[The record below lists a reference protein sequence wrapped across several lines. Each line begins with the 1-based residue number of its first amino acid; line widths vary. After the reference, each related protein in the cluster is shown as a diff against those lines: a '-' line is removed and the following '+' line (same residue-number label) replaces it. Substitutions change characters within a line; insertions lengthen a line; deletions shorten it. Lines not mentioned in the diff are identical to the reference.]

1 MSASARPMEN
11 TSEKICRLCRDP
23 SNTKDLI
30 IPCLCNGP
38 LEYAH
43 RQCLDNLRALNMGGH
58 GSEYCETCQF
68 KYVIKRVLVRKGI
81 TQTKT
86 ILFRLLVVFDVL
98 GMIIISQGI
107 TIGFKYLFEYLD
119 KTDRIVI
126 NMYPASMDPFLVYYI
141 SGLIMVLVLMGV
153 FGRLTQF
160 PKYNHDHGTKIADIP
175 CAACVFYNMIC
186 CRNTNENSQSGL
198 RGGGDPGEGCVIF
211 IYLIGILIL
220 IAALGCLVIIDV
232 FLGVIRTLVLLKE
245 LIFYHGIHAH
255 LVKEEIENRVKNFR
269 GKKHELRKIRKAN
282 RLYGSTPVTYIQ
294 PTHTTPEIHF
304 THPAYAVPLHNTS

>member
-245 LIFYHGIHAH
+245 LIYYHGIRTH
-255 LVKEEIENRVKNFR
+255 LIKKEIENRVKNFQ
-269 GKKHELRKIRKAN
+269 GEKHELMKIRNAN
-282 RLYGSTPVTYIQ
+282 RFYGSIPVTYIQ
-294 PTHTTPEIHF
+294 PTHTTPQIHF
-304 THPAYAVPLHNTS
+304 AHPAYAVPQYNTS